1 VREALK
7 TRPPRGALA
16 VIAVG
21 LLGCLAAA
29 VLSTDKPIGAA
40 TLEWVEK
47 TPLPDSAP
55 AAIPGGGSM
64 QLTEAGI
71 RATEANAGGFTLYR
85 VAAALKI
92 DAGAAIGHSRLRCAV
107 RVPKRTIVA
116 KTSKSRASYPRS
128 SEDLIK
134 QPMTETSL
142 VQFSSH
148 STDLAV
154 VELGDALGETYTRTP
169 GITVEWA
176 PFQIGQQVWRWGLP
190 GGRPAEL
197 MRLPFASVW
206 RTTSKPAAWISCTIE
221 TGAGKAMV
229 RTAGSLPSKPTA
241 SS

>member
-21 LLGCLAAA
+21 LLACLAAA

-40 TLEWVEK
+40 ALEWIEK

-71 RATEANAGGFTLYR
+71 RATEQNAGGYTLYR

-92 DAGAAIGHSRLRCAV
+92 EAGSAIGHSRLRCAIQ
-107 RVPKRTIVA
+107 VPRQTIVA
-116 KTSKSRASYPRS
+116 KTINSRASYPRS
-128 SEDLIK
+128 SEDLLK
-134 QPMTETSL
+134 QPMTEESL

-154 VELGDALGETYTRTP
+154 VELNDALGKAYTQTP

-176 PFQIGQQVWRWGLP
+176 PFRIGQQVWHLGLP
-190 GGRPAEL
+190 GGRPQKP
-197 MRLPFASVW
+197 MRLPFASIW
-206 RTTSKPAAWISCTIE
+206 RTTVRPAARISCTIE
-221 TGAGKAMV
+221 TNSGKATV
-229 RTAGSLPSKPTA
+229 RTAGSL

>member
-1 VREALK
+1 
-7 TRPPRGALA
+7 

-47 TPLPDSAP
+47 TPLPDSAR

-71 RATEANAGGFTLYR
+71 RATEPNAGDYTLYR

-92 DAGAAIGHSRLRCAV
+92 DAGSAIGHSRLRCAV
-107 RVPKRTIVA
+107 QVPRQTIVA
-116 KTSKSRASYPRS
+116 KTINSRASYPRS

-134 QPMTETSL
+134 QPMTEESL
-142 VQFSSH
+142 VEFSSH

-154 VELGDALGETYTRTP
+154 IELSDALGETYTNTP

-190 GGRPAEL
+190 GGRPQEP
-197 MRLPFASVW
+197 MRLPFASIW
-206 RTTSKPAAWISCTIE
+206 RTTLGPAARISCTIE
-221 TGAGKAMV
+221 TAAGKATV
-229 RTAGSLPSKPTA
+229 KTAGSL

>member
-1 VREALK
+1 M
-7 TRPPRGALA
+7 
-16 VIAVG
+16 IAVG

-55 AAIPGGGSM
+55 AAIPGGGGM

-71 RATEANAGGFTLYR
+71 RATEPNAGGYTLYR

-92 DAGAAIGHSRLRCAV
+92 DAGSAIGHSRLRCAIQ
-107 RVPKRTIVA
+107 VPRQTIIA
-116 KTSKSRASYPRS
+116 QTINSRASYPRS
-128 SEDLIK
+128 SEDLSK
-134 QPMTETSL
+134 QPMTEESL

-154 VELGDALGETYTRTP
+154 VELSDALGETYTHTP

-176 PFQIGQQVWRWGLP
+176 PFRIGQQVWRWGMP
-190 GGRPAEL
+190 GGRPQEP
-197 MRLPFASVW
+197 MRLPFASIW
-206 RTTSKPAAWISCTIE
+206 RTTVSPAARISCTIE
-221 TGAGKAMV
+221 TAAGKATV
-229 RTAGSLPSKPTA
+229 RTAGSL

>member
-1 VREALK
+1 
-7 TRPPRGALA
+7 

-47 TPLPDSAP
+47 TPLPDSAR
-55 AAIPGGGSM
+55 AAIPGGGGM

-71 RATEANAGGFTLYR
+71 RATEPNAGDYTLYR

-92 DAGAAIGHSRLRCAV
+92 DAGSAIGHSRLRCAV
-107 RVPKRTIVA
+107 QVPRQTIVA
-116 KTSKSRASYPRS
+116 KTINSRASYPRS

-134 QPMTETSL
+134 QPMTEESL
-142 VQFSSH
+142 VEFSSH
-148 STDLAV
+148 STDLAII
-154 VELGDALGETYTRTP
+154 ELSDALGETYTNTP

-190 GGRPAEL
+190 GGRPQEP
-197 MRLPFASVW
+197 MRLPFASIW
-206 RTTSKPAAWISCTIE
+206 RTTLGPAARISCTIE
-221 TGAGKAMV
+221 TAAGKATV
-229 RTAGSLPSKPTA
+229 KTAGSL